1 MLAEKAKQQ
10 EEMLLEYDESEAN
23 KKDLESELDLL
34 RAQVDSMKDELKV
47 SVRVFLFVFAGSTLK
62 LIYNGVWNHE
72 LLLVCIPFQTSHRV
86 LNFLVLPKKF
96 ANIHAPLIWF
106 WPITYQGLK
115 MNEVQEWLINKP
127 IDINCLTK
135 LFLGLSFLRLIV
147 SKQLFIYFK
156 YYFYIAEILNQNFF
170 SQKFEML

>member
-62 LIYNGVWNHE
+62 LMYNGV
-72 LLLVCIPFQTSHRV
+72 
-86 LNFLVLPKKF
+86 
-96 ANIHAPLIWF
+96 
-106 WPITYQGLK
+106 
-115 MNEVQEWLINKP
+115 
-127 IDINCLTK
+127 
-135 LFLGLSFLRLIV
+135 
-147 SKQLFIYFK
+147 
-156 YYFYIAEILNQNFF
+156 
-170 SQKFEML
+170 

>member
-62 LIYNGVWNHE
+62 LIYNGV
-72 LLLVCIPFQTSHRV
+72 
-86 LNFLVLPKKF
+86 
-96 ANIHAPLIWF
+96 
-106 WPITYQGLK
+106 
-115 MNEVQEWLINKP
+115 
-127 IDINCLTK
+127 
-135 LFLGLSFLRLIV
+135 
-147 SKQLFIYFK
+147 
-156 YYFYIAEILNQNFF
+156 
-170 SQKFEML
+170 